1 MTVPAAEE
9 LAALWG
15 RLNRAE
21 SELEVVTELVGVLI
35 TTSGLRTAGSGTAPG
50 PPGQGPYSSVADW
63 VTGHFAAV
71 YSRPVSPTT
80 RWCASWW
87 DHAEAVS
94 RLEAL
99 HRTWEAAR
107 GDPVRGM
114 ADWYRDCDHQLA
126 VLTSP
131 TGPFSAC
138 TPDRHAPPRPLPLLP
153 APESHF
159 DPPDQPAAP
168 TTGGVHDTDDTVGGA
183 GVSGPDDPF
192 TESRSA

>member
-1 MTVPAAEE
+1 MTVPATEE
-9 LAALWG
+9 LAAL
-15 RLNRAE
+15 RACLNRAE
-21 SELEVVTELVGVLI
+21 SELAVVTELLGVLI
-35 TTSGLRTAGSGTAPG
+35 TSSGLRTAGSDTAPG
-50 PPGQGPYSSVADW
+50 PPGQGPPYSSVADW

-80 RWCASWW
+80 RWCARWW

-131 TGPFSAC
+131 TGPFNAC
-138 TPDRHAPPRPLPLLP
+138 TPDRHAPPRRLPLLP
-153 APESHF
+153 APEGHF
-159 DPPDQPAAP
+159 DPPNPPAAL
-168 TTGGVHDTDDTVGGA
+168 TTGGVHDTDDTDGG
-183 GVSGPDDPF
+183 GPDDPF

>member
-9 LAALWG
+9 LAALRG
-15 RLNRAE
+15 RLDRAE

-35 TTSGLRTAGSGTAPG
+35 TSSGLRTDGSGTAPG
-50 PPGQGPYSSVADW
+50 PPGQGPPYSSVADW

-80 RWCASWW
+80 RWCPRWW

-99 HRTWEAAR
+99 WRTWEAAR
-107 GDPVRGM
+107 ADPVRGI
-114 ADWYRDCDHQLA
+114 ADWYRDLDAQLA

-131 TGPFSAC
+131 IGPFAQC
-138 TPDRHAPPRPLPLLP
+138 TPDRHAGARPLPLIP
-153 APESHF
+153 VPDGHF
-159 DPPDQPAAP
+159 DPPDGPLADTAGDSSP
-168 TTGGVHDTDDTVGGA
+168 TI
-183 GVSGPDDPF
+183 PF
-192 TESRSA
+192 TPRRTA